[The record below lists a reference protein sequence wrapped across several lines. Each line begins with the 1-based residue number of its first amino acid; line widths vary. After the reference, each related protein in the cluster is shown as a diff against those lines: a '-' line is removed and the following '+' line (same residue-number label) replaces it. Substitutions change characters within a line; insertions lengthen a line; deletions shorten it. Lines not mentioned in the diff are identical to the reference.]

1 MKIDDLKLYIK
12 SYEDI
17 INYYFTRGKKLQN
30 SFVYIENE
38 EDMLLKSNMIPAVVN
53 FIYFTMYRNKYMIS
67 LVPSITSEFIP
78 LNETNDNPINLY
90 SLIINRNYSNSNNIF
105 MKNFSPLVRPSI
117 KVCEEGQINEHVKTL
132 EKNIF
137 MELGKW

>member
-1 MKIDDLKLYIK
+1 
-12 SYEDI
+12 
-17 INYYFTRGKKLQN
+17 
-30 SFVYIENE
+30 
-38 EDMLLKSNMIPAVVN
+38 
-53 FIYFTMYRNKYMIS
+53 MYRNKYMIS

-78 LNETNDNPINLY
+78 LNETNDNPIDLY

-105 MKNFSPLVRPSI
+105 MKNFRPLVRPSI

-137 MELGKW
+137 RELGK